1 MKKLIFSVI
10 CYLIVS
16 NATSQVYTVCIDTLR
31 YFQHPSDISTPTANS
46 TGTITLLK
54 TYTFP
59 NRKIIVFDL
68 NRRVQIFEGTESPI
82 TVVHD
87 TDNLLD
93 IEVLDNG
100 ARKLVFLGKDV
111 SGGNTYLEE
120 YFQDGLT
127 KGFFSLNP
135 EIILED

>member
-68 NRRVQIFEGTESPI
+68 NRAS
-82 TVVHD
+82 
-87 TDNLLD
+87 
-93 IEVLDNG
+93 
-100 ARKLVFLGKDV
+100 
-111 SGGNTYLEE
+111 YLYHE
-120 YFQDGLT
+120 Q
-127 KGFFSLNP
+127 P
-135 EIILED
+135 